1 MKVRVLYL
9 VLIASLATTCAQ
21 QTRTEWTAFEN
32 VSVIPMDGERVL
44 SEQTVIVRG
53 DRIVALGPSSILP
66 VPEGARRIPASGQ
79 FLIPGMA
86 EMHGHIPTGN
96 ASREFVDS
104 VLFLYLS
111 NGITTVRGMLGGPG
125 QLEMR
130 QGASKR
136 EIWSPTLY
144 LAGPSFSG
152 NSIDTPQEAVDRVMQ
167 QKEEGWDLLKI
178 HPGLTLQE
186 YDAMARTA
194 AAEGIPFGGHVPA
207 EVGIDHALESGQLTI
222 DHLDGYIER
231 LKGAEGEI
239 PETDLIEISR
249 KTRSRGAWVVPT
261 MALWETVIGGVDL
274 ERMKSYPEL
283 KYLPRQMVDRWIEAY
298 SERRPAGEQ
307 AEQVQWVVM
316 NRKRLLKQ
324 MSDTGVGILFG
335 TDAPQMFSVPGFS
348 LHRETRIMLDAGL
361 TPYQILRSATRN
373 VGEYFSDKD
382 AFGTVSVG
390 NRADLVLLKANPLA
404 DIADLSRISGVMV
417 RGRWLSRSDID
428 RKLTE
433 IARRVS
439 VVQ

>member
-1 MKVRVLYL
+1 MKVRVLHL

-21 QTRTEWTAFEN
+21 QTWTEWTAFEN
-32 VSVIPMDGERVL
+32 VSVIPMNGERVL

-66 VPEGARRIPASGQ
+66 IPEGARRIPASGQ

-86 EMHGHIPTGN
+86 EMHGHIPTGH

-130 QGASKR
+130 QEASKP

-152 NSIDTPQEAVDRVMQ
+152 NSISTPQEAVGRVMH
-167 QKEEGWDLLKI
+167 QKEEGWDLLKV

-194 AAEGIPFGGHVPA
+194 TAEGIPFGGHVPA

-261 MALWETVIGGVDL
+261 MALWETVIGGADL

-307 AEQVQWVVM
+307 AEQVRWVVM
-316 NRKRLLKQ
+316 NRRRLLKQ